1 MALENLLNQQST
13 ASSTGTNYFDA
24 LLKTGSDI
32 YTANRET
39 RAAKETAKATTA
51 NAQASVLSSRN
62 MIIAGVVV
70 AVAIVAVLFFRK

>member
-1 MALENLLNQQST
+1 MALESLLNSQST
-13 ASSTGTNYFDA
+13 TSSTGTNYFDA
-24 LLKTGSDI
+24 LLKTGTDI
-32 YTANRET
+32 YSANRQT

-51 NAQASVLSSRN
+51 SAQASVLSSRN